1 MLIQKLKADLQN
13 KSYQEQREHLYIVI
27 DTLIEEAE
35 TNLKGELAELK
46 QNMDKWQSP
55 VYVTLDFLYTKVI
68 LLNRHGYSF
77 EEMETI
83 IADKFNSQMLLL
95 K

>member
-1 MLIQKLKADLQN
+1 MLIQKLKADLHN
-13 KSYQEQREHLYIVI
+13 KSYHEQREHLYIVI
-27 DTLIEEAE
+27 DTLIEESEA
-35 TNLKGELAELK
+35 NLKSELAELK

-55 VYVTLDFLYTKVI
+55 VYVTLDYLYTKVI
-68 LLNRHGYSF
+68 LLNKHGYTF

-83 IADKFNSQMLLL
+83 IADRCNSQMLLL